1 MIDFSKGF
9 SIVRTFDATPE
20 EVWTA
25 WTDPVA
31 AAQWWRPRNTTTPRD
46 LMEMDVRP
54 GGRYVY
60 TMINNDSGD
69 RVVTGGVYRE
79 VTPFSRLV
87 FTWGYPDA
95 DPDDSPVV
103 TVTLEAIGDK
113 TRMTFDLRGVEGT
126 KGDGFFYDGWDQV
139 LDSLETY
146 CGRITA

>member
-1 MIDFSKGF
+1 MIDATKGF
-9 SIVRTFDATPE
+9 TLVRTFDAAPE
-20 EVWTA
+20 EVWAA
-25 WTDPVA
+25 WTEPDA
-31 AAQWWRPRNTTTPRD
+31 SAQWWRPRNTTTPRE

-79 VTPFSRLV
+79 VLPFSRLV
-87 FTWGYPDA
+87 FTWGEPDA
-95 DPDDSPVV
+95 DPDDAPVV

-113 TRMTFDLRGVEGT
+113 TRMTFDLRGVEGK